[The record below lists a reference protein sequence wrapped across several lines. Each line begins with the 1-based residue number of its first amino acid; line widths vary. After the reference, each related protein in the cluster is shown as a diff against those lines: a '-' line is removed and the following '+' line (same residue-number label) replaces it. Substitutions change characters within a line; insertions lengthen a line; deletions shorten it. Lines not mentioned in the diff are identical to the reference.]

1 MTCLDK
7 YLSSRYFKR
16 KIVSWKNCKQI
27 FAFKTSFLRFLD
39 SNWKEILY
47 NKILRAFK
55 HHSKHK
61 SSKIM
66 VVNFKNKRA
75 FKDFS
80 LNNIISTLGRH
91 VMLVILKYPFRQDG
105 NLLSTFNKQTKNSIM
120 PIYSITRPKK
130 LVIFCFP
137 QA

>member
-1 MTCLDK
+1 
-7 YLSSRYFKR
+7 
-16 KIVSWKNCKQI
+16 
-27 FAFKTSFLRFLD
+27 
-39 SNWKEILY
+39 
-47 NKILRAFK
+47 
-55 HHSKHK
+55 
-61 SSKIM
+61 M

-75 FKDFS
+75 FKDII

-130 LVIFCFP
+130 LVKFLFSSIIELNFVVYGEMK
-137 QA
+137 QEIS